1 MIPISVDNCITITI
15 INIRCYIKN
24 VVTGQMVAQNLM
36 WILIEPCKYLIYIF
50 GYQNYF

>member
-24 VVTGQMVAQNLM
+24 IVTGQMVRKDLM
-36 WILIEPCKYLIYIF
+36 WIIVDDGKYLIYIF